1 MSDKKNDTDFDHLIP
16 FIPKIKEYAKKH
28 YPEFE
33 GLHGLPHV
41 KRVLQNAQRI
51 HGHEGGSWPLIE
63 CIIWLHDIGRIDEI
77 KKKKNHAILSA
88 KSSGEFLKS
97 LKFSSQDIQEI
108 RHGILGHSYSMGGRP
123 QTLEAQIASDA
134 DKLDALGAVGLF
146 RVCAYQGQK
155 GSGIPEV
162 IAHINEK
169 ILKLESRMF
178 LDFSKEIAHERS
190 SFILEF
196 KKRIEE
202 ETTKYF

>member
-1 MSDKKNDTDFDHLIP
+1 MEKKNDNTFDHLTQ
-16 FIPKIKEYAKKH
+16 FIPKIKEFATEH
-28 YPEFE
+28 YPEFD

-41 KRVLQNAQRI
+41 KRVIQNAQRI
-51 HGHEGGSWPLIE
+51 HAHEGGSWPLIE
-63 CIIWLHDIGRIDEI
+63 CIVWLHDIGRIDEV
-77 KKKKNHAILSA
+77 KKKKNHAILSG
-88 KSSGEFLKS
+88 KSAGEFLKT
-97 LKFSSQDIQEI
+97 LNFSSQDIQEI
-108 RHGILGHSYSMGGRP
+108 RHGILGHSYSMGGKP

-155 GSGIPEV
+155 NFGIPEV
-162 IAHINEK
+162 MAHIDEK

-178 LDFSKEIAHERS
+178 LDYSKGIAHERS

>member
-1 MSDKKNDTDFDHLIP
+1 MSETNFDHLIP
-16 FIPKIKEYAKKH
+16 FIPKIKEFATEH

-41 KRVLQNAQRI
+41 KRVLQNARRI
-51 HGHEGGSWPLIE
+51 HAHEGGSWPLIE
-63 CIIWLHDIGRIDEI
+63 SIIWLHDIGRKDEE

-88 KSSGEFLKS
+88 KSAGEFLKS
-97 LKFSSQDIQEI
+97 LDLSSQDIQEI

-134 DKLDALGAVGLF
+134 DKLDAIGAVGLF

-155 GSGIPEV
+155 KLGISEV
-162 IAHINEK
+162 ISHINEK
-169 ILKLESRMF
+169 ILKLESRIF
-178 LDFSKEIAHERS
+178 LDYSKEIAHERS

>member
-1 MSDKKNDTDFDHLIP
+1 MSENFDHLIP
-16 FIPKIKEYAKKH
+16 FIPKIKEYAKEQ

-33 GLHGLPHV
+33 GLHGLPHIE
-41 KRVLQNAQRI
+41 RVLQNARRI
-51 HGHEGGSWPLIE
+51 HAHEGGSWPLIE
-63 CIIWLHDIGRIDEI
+63 CIIWLHEIGRIDDE

-88 KSSGEFLKS
+88 KSAGDFLKS
-97 LKFSSQDIQEI
+97 LDFSSQDIQEI
-108 RHGILGHSYSMGGRP
+108 RHGILGHSYSMGGKP

-155 GSGIPEV
+155 GFGITEV

-169 ILKLESRMF
+169 ILKLESRIF
-178 LDFSKEIAHERS
+178 LDYSKGLAHERS

-196 KKRIEE
+196 KKKIKE
-202 ETTKYF
+202 ETTEYF